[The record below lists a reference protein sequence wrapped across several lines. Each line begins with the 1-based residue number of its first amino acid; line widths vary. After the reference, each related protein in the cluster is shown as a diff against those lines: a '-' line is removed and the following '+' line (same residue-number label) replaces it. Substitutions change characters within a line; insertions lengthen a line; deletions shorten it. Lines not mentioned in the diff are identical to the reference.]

1 MYISHITV
9 KGFRNFKYSEIEF
22 NDGINVLIGH
32 NYAVKTNKGTKKRVK
47 MMSLNSFSFS
57 RFI

>member
-22 NDGINVLIGH
+22 NDGIIKTEVL
-32 NYAVKTNKGTKKRVK
+32 
-47 MMSLNSFSFS
+47 
-57 RFI
+57 

>member
-32 NYAVKTNKGTKKRVK
+32 NNAVKTNKGTKRK
-47 MMSLNSFSFS
+47 S
-57 RFI
+57 